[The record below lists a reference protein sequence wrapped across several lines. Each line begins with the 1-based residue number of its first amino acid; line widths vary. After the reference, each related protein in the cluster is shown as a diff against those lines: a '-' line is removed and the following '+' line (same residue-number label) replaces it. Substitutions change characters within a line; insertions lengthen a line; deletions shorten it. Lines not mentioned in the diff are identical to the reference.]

1 MSTVTKKDLIDSI
14 AQKYKMKRVDVKL
27 VLQAVLDEI
36 VSEMREGNR
45 IEFRDFGVFEV
56 KDRAPRNARNPRT
69 RQKVTVP
76 ARRSVKF
83 KPGRLMK
90 AEIEES
96 GPPAGAADDATSRN
110 GVASSGVNASQARQI
125 SGAHHPISSPTASP
139 TSSPTSN
146 GASNGAS
153 LRQNRGQ
160 PPAGRDTPDARELR
174 SNDAPDADTGAS
186 RESGEVQTRRIARP
200 VSPTRS

>member
-14 AQKYKMKRVDVKL
+14 AQKHNMKRVDVKL

-36 VSEMREGNR
+36 VSEMRDGNR

-96 GPPAGAADDATSRN
+96 AAPSDAVREQASRN
-110 GVASSGVNASQARQI
+110 GVAPTGANTSPARQI
-125 SGAHHPISSPTASP
+125 TGASGPS
-139 TSSPTSN
+139 SN
-146 GASNGAS
+146 GTQPRQARGAS
-153 LRQNRGQ
+153 
-160 PPAGRDTPDARELR
+160 PAGRDTPDGRELR
-174 SNDAPDADTGAS
+174 EIEAPEPVAGAS
-186 RESGEVQTRRIARP
+186 REPGEVQVRRVARP
-200 VSPTRS
+200 ASPTRS